1 MKSQKLL
8 AAVISAAIIFGTGVP
23 AAADTVVKNAD
34 SVSAEQQQTKLTKDE
49 AKNIAKAKFKEYL
62 NYVVDESKLQTS
74 ISLSSYYSYPGRYTW
89 IIYWN
94 STDQKKGVYL
104 QSVIDA
110 NTGKVLS
117 LRKNEYDNTKTQSS
131 IPAITYENA
140 KKSAESFLGKIFPDK
155 VKETKLSINVEN
167 SYYYKGYIPL
177 NYSFNY
183 QRTVNGIGFE
193 GNYVNIEVDGITG
206 KVIGF
211 ELNWIDD
218 LKLPATGTTISKA
231 KAEELFKKNLS
242 LEMNYI
248 TYRSKYSVNGQEPT
262 TKLTYNMSG
271 LSSFALDAA
280 SGETVNYSYGTN
292 TKILTKDTTEQDRE
306 ELYKAAVVPAPLA
319 KEMSKEE
326 AEAAIKTK
334 LKELFGEEYQV
345 QYINYSENTNGKEG
359 SGSSS
364 WSASFS
370 KNINGSMIDA
380 GSMSI
385 DALTGGILH
394 FYSYDSDMKD
404 GSNFTPKLSWEEAYY
419 KALKAATKYF
429 PDKIKNIDMKQTHI
443 TSLQATGDTSYSERQ
458 YYFSFPRTV
467 NGIKYLDNNISIS
480 VDAKTGSLNH
490 MSAYWTNNITFV
502 SASGAMSV
510 TDAQNK
516 LLTQYKPELIY
527 IMLPKDNT
535 LNTKNYTVKL
545 IYRLSSSDASPAAT
559 YTDAFTGKYLDYSG
573 EEIIK
578 LNKNFFTAIKGN
590 KFETQLTILAYQG
603 IIDTNTFNMSK
614 QITRMDLIKM
624 LVDAKGYRPYV
635 LAESAALKYSNIARS
650 DANYSYLQMAVYYG
664 FLENKEGVINL
675 NEKITREEMAKSLV
689 ILLGYGDLAKATSIF
704 KVNAKDS
711 SKTDKNYVGYVAI
724 AEGLGILK
732 VENNNIRPKDV
743 STSLELAI
751 GIYQVLG
758 NLRSSIY

>member
-8 AAVISAAIIFGTGVP
+8 AAVISAAIIFGTSVP
-23 AAADTVVKNAD
+23 AGADTVVKSTD
-34 SVSAEQQQTKLTKDE
+34 SISAEQQQTKLTKDE

-74 ISLSSYYSYPGRYTW
+74 INLSSYYSYPGRYTW

-110 NTGKVLS
+110 NTGKVLT
-117 LRKNEYDNTKTQSS
+117 LRKNEYDNTKTQPS

-140 KKSAESFLGKIFPDK
+140 KKSAESFFNKIFPDK
-155 VKETKLSINVEN
+155 VKETKLSANVEN

-206 KVIGF
+206 KVMGF
-211 ELNWIDD
+211 ELNWLDD
-218 LKLPATGTTISKA
+218 LKLPSAGTTISKA
-231 KAEELFKKNLS
+231 KVEELFKKNLS

-248 TYRSKYSVNGQEPT
+248 TYRSKYSVSGQEPT
-262 TKLTYNMSG
+262 TKLTYNILG
-271 LSSFALDAA
+271 LSSFALDAV

-292 TKILTKDTTEQDRE
+292 AKILTKDTTEQERQ

-319 KEMSKEE
+319 KEMSREE
-326 AEAAIKTK
+326 AEAAIKAK
-334 LKELFGEEYQV
+334 LKELFGEDYQI
-345 QYINYSENTNGKEG
+345 QYLNYSENTNGKEG

-364 WSASFS
+364 WSANFS
-370 KNINGSMIDA
+370 KNINGSMIET

-394 FYSYDSDMKD
+394 FYSYDGDMKD
-404 GSNFTPKLSWEEAYY
+404 GNNFTPKLSWEEAYY
-419 KALKAATKYF
+419 KALNAAAKYF

-443 TSLQATGDTSYSERQ
+443 SYTQASDEASYAERQ

-467 NGIKYLDNNISIS
+467 NGIKYFDNNITIS

-490 MSAYWTNNITFV
+490 MAAYWTNNLTFV
-502 SASGAMSV
+502 STSGAIG
-510 TDAQNK
+510 TADAQK
-516 LLTQYKPELIY
+516 KILTQYKPELIY
-527 IMLPKDNT
+527 VMLPKDNQDS
-535 LNTKNYTVKL
+535 KNYTAKL

-559 YTDAFTGKYLDYSG
+559 YMDAFTGKYLDYSG

-578 LNKNFFTAIKGN
+578 LNKNFFTSIKGN

-614 QITRMDLIKM
+614 QVTRMDLIKM

-635 LAESAALKYSNIARS
+635 LAETAALKYSNIARS

-689 ILLGYGDLAKATSIF
+689 ILLGYGDLAKTTSIF

-732 VENNNIRPKDV
+732 VENSNIRPKDV